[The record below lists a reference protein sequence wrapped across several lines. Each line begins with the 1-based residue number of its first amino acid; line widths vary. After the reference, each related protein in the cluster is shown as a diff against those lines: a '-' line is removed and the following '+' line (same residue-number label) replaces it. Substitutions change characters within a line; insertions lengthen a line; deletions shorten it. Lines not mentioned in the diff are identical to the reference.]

1 MGYTGRAMQPALSIV
16 IPTHKRADILRR
28 TLDHIA
34 AQTVAD
40 KIEVIVV
47 SDGPDNATEKVIS
60 DQRAEVWFPLHLK
73 TIPKSHQ
80 GVARNR
86 GVDAATGEFCL
97 FIDDDIF
104 LAPDACE
111 IHLARHHES
120 RMQNAESRNSGFG
133 IRDSNFAVL
142 GFTTWDPAIGITELM
157 AWLEKSGWQFGY
169 PMLAAYAGRA
179 VPISMQH
186 RFTYT
191 SHISLPISIAKA
203 HPFREDVSLYGWE
216 DIEWGM
222 RLRDAGVPLVYQP
235 QAKALHHR
243 RLTLAQSLQRM
254 ETIGESAVRLAQLVP
269 ALDRLPRGLKRV
281 AYEALALLPTLRGRH
296 AAAFLRGI
304 RAGERSLVA

>member
-28 TLDHIA
+28 TLDALARQTIA
-34 AQTVAD
+34 KDLEA
-40 KIEVIVV
+40 IVV
-47 SDGPDNATEKVIS
+47 SDGPDDETRS
-60 DQRAEVWFPLHLK
+60 LCLK
-73 TIPKSHQ
+73 PDSRLRVGFLEIPKSHQ

-86 GVDAATGEFCL
+86 GVDAAAGEFCL
-97 FIDDDIF
+97 FIGDDIF

-111 IHLARHHES
+111 IHLTTLRGNT
-120 RMQNAESRNSGFG
+120 NA
-133 IRDSNFAVL
+133 AVL
-142 GFTTWDPAIGITELM
+142 GFTTWDPAVGITELM
-157 AWLEKSGWQFGY
+157 AWLEQSGWQFGY
-169 PMLAAYAGRA
+169 PMIRRYAGKVLPA
-179 VPISMQH
+179 TMQH

-191 SHISLPISIAKA
+191 SHISLPMPVAKA

-235 QAKALHHR
+235 LATALHHH

-254 ETIGESAVRLAQLVP
+254 ETIGESAVRLAELVP
-269 ALDRLPRGLKRV
+269 ALDRLPRGFKRI
-281 AYEALALLPTLRGRH
+281 AYKILALLPTLRGRH

-304 RAGERSLVA
+304 RAGEQSVVARS